1 MHIIEQLCEN
11 RDGNP
16 NKNEDSLVVT
26 PHFAA
31 VFDGATA
38 RGSPLYEG
46 RTTARMAAEILV
58 KAVET
63 LPPTADCAAAL
74 VHLTQAIADDYI
86 KRGMV
91 ELVQKE
97 PWQRF
102 TASGAIY
109 SAHYRQIWLVGDCQ
123 ALVGTTH
130 HTQEKLVDFVI
141 YRFAGITRDALLR
154 EGKYTMAQ
162 LRDADQ
168 NPIWNTFLPIT
179 TVQQFYQNAE
189 FDSVFSHPVFDGTP
203 IHLPQIDIIDV
214 PADVHEI
221 ILASDGYPALANT
234 LEESEKLL
242 AQILADDPLCYKKNF
257 QLKVLKEGAKAN
269 DDRTYLRLGIN

>member
-11 RDGNP
+11 RYGIDTA
-16 NKNEDSLVVT
+16 NEDSLVVT
-26 PHFAA
+26 KHFAA

-38 RGSPLYEG
+38 RNSPLYEG

-58 KAVET
+58 QAVET
-63 LPPTADCAAAL
+63 LPPDADCPTAL
-74 VHLTQAIADDYI
+74 AHLTQAIANEYT

-91 ELVQKE
+91 DLVQKE

-109 SAHYRQIWLVGDCQ
+109 SAYHRQIWLVGDCQ
-123 ALVGTTH
+123 ALVGSTH
-130 HTQEKLVDFVI
+130 HTQEKLIDFVV
-141 YRFAGITRDALLR
+141 YRFAGISRDALLR

-162 LRDADQ
+162 LRDTTQ
-168 NPIWNTFLPIT
+168 NPIWDMCLPAI

-189 FDSVFSHPVFDGTP
+189 FASVWSHPVFDGTP

-214 PADVHEI
+214 PQDITDIV
-221 ILASDGYPALANT
+221 LASDGYPALAST
-234 LEESEKLL
+234 LAESEKLL
-242 AQILADDPLCYKKNF
+242 AQILSDDPLCYKKNF

-269 DDRTYLRLGIN
+269 DDRTYLRLSV

>member
-1 MHIIEQLCEN
+1 MHIIEQICKN

-16 NKNEDSLVVT
+16 DKNEDSFVVT

-38 RGSPLYEG
+38 RHSPLYEG

-58 KAVET
+58 QAVET
-63 LPPTADCAAAL
+63 LPPEADCAAAL
-74 VHLTQAIADDYI
+74 AHLTQAIANEYT
-86 KRGMV
+86 KRGMID
-91 ELVQKE
+91 LIAKE

-102 TASGAIY
+102 TASGAVY
-109 SAHYRQIWLVGDCQ
+109 SAHHRQIWLVGDCQ

-130 HTQEKLVDFVI
+130 HTQEKLVDFVN

-162 LRDADQ
+162 LRDTNQ
-168 NPIWNTFLPIT
+168 NPIWDMCLPAI
-179 TVQQFYQNAE
+179 TVQCFYQNAE
-189 FDSVFSHPVFDGTP
+189 FDSVWSHPVFDGTP
-203 IHLPQIDIIDV
+203 IHLPQIDMIDV

-221 ILASDGYPALANT
+221 ILASDGYPALAST

-242 AQILADDPLCYKKNF
+242 AKILADDPLCYKKNF
-257 QLKVLKEGAKAN
+257 QLKVLKEGATAN
-269 DDRTYLRLGIN
+269 DDRTYLRVGV